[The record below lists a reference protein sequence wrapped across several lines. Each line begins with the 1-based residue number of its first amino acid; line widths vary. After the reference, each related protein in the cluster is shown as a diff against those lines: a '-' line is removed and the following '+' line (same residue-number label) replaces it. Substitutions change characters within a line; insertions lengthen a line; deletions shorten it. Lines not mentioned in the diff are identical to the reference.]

1 MTGAP
6 WTFDEAREF
15 CRGAAVAQERAEEAM
30 REAARRFAE
39 AEEAYRLALAKKIVE
54 LHDSGVAWTVA
65 PDLARGDAEVA
76 RLRRERDIAEGVREA
91 MTHALWRHNANR
103 RDAQRFADWS
113 QRRELA
119 EAAGTVPEPQ
129 ATETFAGVRAE

>member
-1 MTGAP
+1 MTGQP
-6 WTFDEAREF
+6 WSFEQATAN
-15 CRGAAVAQERAEEAM
+15 CRKAAVAQESAEQSYLS
-30 REAARRFAE
+30 AARAFAE
-39 AEEAYRLALAKKIVE
+39 AEERYRKALAVEIVTS
-54 LHDSGVAWTVA
+54 HGDGVAWSTA
-65 PDLARGDAEVA
+65 PDLARGDDEVA

-119 EAAGTVPEPQ
+119 EAAGTVPEPE
-129 ATETFAGVRAE
+129 ATETIGAAA